1 MHGTPNAPKK
11 LCFEGKPRSRRRA
24 HERSEVAARSRE
36 GWHGISAREA
46 ADRRRRSRA
55 DRMMTSA
62 PNECRLKGGTR
73 KHLRRQAEQ
82 LPLIRRH
89 SIRRTHRQFF
99 SYRKAKTGTSPFIYG
114 RVVIFMPEKWVN
126 SRSRHNFMFPR
137 IPHGSWRQCRATHPA
152 YRRIWRTSRS
162 HRLRPAGRAVHTGR
176 GKACRYPDPWIWL
189 HLRCP

>member
-1 MHGTPNAPKK
+1 MEVLHGTPNAPKK

-55 DRMMTSA
+55 DRMMTGA
-62 PNECRLKGGTR
+62 PNECRLKGETR

-114 RVVIFMPEKWVN
+114 PVVIFMPEK
-126 SRSRHNFMFPR
+126 M
-137 IPHGSWRQCRATHPA
+137 
-152 YRRIWRTSRS
+152 
-162 HRLRPAGRAVHTGR
+162 
-176 GKACRYPDPWIWL
+176 GKLQTI
-189 HLRCP
+189 

>member
-1 MHGTPNAPKK
+1 MRGSKARLRTSAAHAPPQPSGAGRWR
-11 LCFEGKPRSRRRA
+11 CCTGRP
-24 HERSEVAARSRE
+24 E

-55 DRMMTSA
+55 DRMVTSA

-89 SIRRTHRQFF
+89 STRRTHRQFF

-114 RVVIFMPEKWVN
+114 HVVIFMPEKMGKLQNFRVCHYRREN
-126 SRSRHNFMFPR
+126 DIITTFFDGETVSLNESNDNFMATSS
-137 IPHGSWRQCRATHPA
+137 IKSIYENCRT
-152 YRRIWRTSRS
+152 
-162 HRLRPAGRAVHTGR
+162 
-176 GKACRYPDPWIWL
+176 
-189 HLRCP
+189 